1 MNQGIVDLAEAA
13 IGESVGMSSCSS
25 ERSKVASSLA
35 LRLDAI
41 SLSFGGV
48 KALSDI
54 NLAIA
59 PGEIRAII
67 GPNGAGKSS
76 LLNVITGIYQPD
88 HGQVWIGEQRFPRV
102 PTQRLASLRVTRT
115 FQNLALFK
123 GLDVLDNVLAGRI
136 ADRKATFI
144 EQLIGWGRARR
155 EESQARERAE
165 AMLNLLDLKDLRH
178 RSVNSLPYGL
188 QKRVELARALVADP
202 KILLLDE
209 PLAGMTARE
218 KREMTRFIRA
228 ARDQNGTTII
238 LIEHDIGIVM
248 GLSDRIAVLDYGRKI
263 ADGTPLEVRTDQAVI
278 DAYLGVAHDENQA
291 VEV

>member
-1 MNQGIVDLAEAA
+1 
-13 IGESVGMSSCSS
+13 
-25 ERSKVASSLA
+25 

-48 KALSDI
+48 KALADVH
-54 NLAIA
+54 LAIA

-76 LLNVITGIYQPD
+76 LLNVIAGIYQPD
-88 HGQVWIGEQRFPRV
+88 RGQVWIGDQRFSRV
-102 PTQRLASLRVTRT
+102 PTERLARLRVART

-123 GLDVLDNVLAGRI
+123 GLNVLDNVLLGRI
-136 ADRKATFI
+136 ADRKATFV

-155 EESQARERAE
+155 EQNQARERAE
-165 AMLNLLDLKDLRH
+165 AMLHLLDLKRLRD
-178 RSVNSLPYGL
+178 RSVDSLSYGL

-209 PLAGMTARE
+209 PLAGMSASE
-218 KREMTRFIRA
+218 KQEMTRLIRA
-228 ARDQNGTTII
+228 ARDQIGTTIL
-238 LIEHDIGIVM
+238 LIEHDIGVVM
-248 GLSDRIAVLDYGRKI
+248 GLSDKIAVLDYGRKI
-263 ADGTPLEVRTDQAVI
+263 ADGTPLEVRADQTVI
-278 DAYLGVAHDENQA
+278 DAYLGVTHDESQA